1 MFQNLSK
8 QNKIIAIICILAVID
23 VFTQYTSKLYTIQK
37 DKLLLFVMIIG
48 YVCMGLLTH
57 KLTEMKKLTVAYT
70 LHLLSHFIVLGVIF
84 FISKLI
90 FHEKYSTMEM
100 IGLLFGVISM
110 YILTFKN

>member
-8 QNKIIAIICILAVID
+8 QNTIIAIICILAVID

-37 DKLLLFVMIIG
+37 DKLLLLVMIIG

-84 FISKLI
+84 FISKLV

-110 YILTFKN
+110 YILTFKT